1 MRENPFPAEAERWRR
16 EHDSNVRALACD
28 LRFKGGSV
36 RPLPHPGKME
46 PRIGFEPMSSR
57 LKGEHPGPLDER
69 GGMER
74 AARLELALS
83 AWKADAQPIC
93 QARELAESAGVEPAR
108 PEGLVALAPRCLAAR
123 PTLLIGDPGKIRT
136 CDRRFRKPMRSP
148 LRYGTSSGAPSR
160 IRTRVFHVRT
170 VAPHPFEPSE
180 QKIGGQTRN

>member
-1 MRENPFPAEAERWRR
+1 MVLADGVEPPYAHPQCAVLPLDYASAIGRSCRGRTDLVLLMRENPFPAEAERWSR
-16 EHDSNVRALACD
+16 EHDSNVRARACD

-36 RPLPHPGKME
+36 RPLPHPGKVE

-93 QARELAESAGVEPAR
+93 QAREVAESAGVEPAR

-123 PTLLIGDPGKIRT
+123 PTL
-136 CDRRFRKPMRSP
+136 
-148 LRYGTSSGAPSR
+148 R
-160 IRTRVFHVRT
+160 IW
-170 VAPHPFEPSE
+170 
-180 QKIGGQTRN
+180 

>member
-1 MRENPFPAEAERWRR
+1 MRENPFPAEAERWSR
-16 EHDSNVRALACD
+16 EHDSNVRAQACD

-69 GGMER
+69 GGLER

-93 QARELAESAGVEPAR
+93 QAREVAESAGV
-108 PEGLVALAPRCLAAR
+108 
-123 PTLLIGDPGKIRT
+123 RT
-136 CDRRFRKPMRSP
+136 CPTRRSRRVSTAMPCRSANSPYLVIAEGFKPSTSRLGFGRS
-148 LRYGTSSGAPSR
+148 
-160 IRTRVFHVRT
+160 IR
-170 VAPHPFEPSE
+170 
-180 QKIGGQTRN
+180 

>member
-1 MRENPFPAEAERWRR
+1 MSGSNRPSPPYEREPLPAEAERWSR

-46 PRIGFEPMSSR
+46 PRIGFEPMSSC

-69 GGMER
+69 GAMER

-93 QARELAESAGVEPAR
+93 QAREVAESAAAILWSGPVRRCLLMFQLTLILQA
-108 PEGLVALAPRCLAAR
+108 LVA
-123 PTLLIGDPGKIRT
+123 I
-136 CDRRFRKPMRSP
+136 F
-148 LRYGTSSGAPSR
+148 
-160 IRTRVFHVRT
+160 VFPCSV
-170 VAPHPFEPSE
+170 
-180 QKIGGQTRN
+180 